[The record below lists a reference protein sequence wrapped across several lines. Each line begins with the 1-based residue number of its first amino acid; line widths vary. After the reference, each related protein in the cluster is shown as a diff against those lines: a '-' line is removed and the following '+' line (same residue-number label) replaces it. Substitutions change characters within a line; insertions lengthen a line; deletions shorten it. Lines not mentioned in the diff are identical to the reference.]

1 MIEMVNNRV
10 QDIIGTDEGEV
21 LERLI
26 DSFKETNNGDLKDT
40 MLDINDILDLLHN
53 DTESFIRSLEILR
66 DDLADVNSLCSI
78 CGEELEFRADDS
90 CPQYQSQ
97 PVGVNVC
104 PNNCEA

>member
-1 MIEMVNNRV
+1 MNELMPNRI

-26 DSFKETNNGDLKDT
+26 DSFKEVNNGDMKDT

-53 DTESFIRSLEILR
+53 DTESFIRSLEIMR
-66 DDLADVNSLCSI
+66 DDLADVNNCCPV
-78 CGEELEFRADDS
+78 CGEELEFSPSYSDEE
-90 CPQYQSQ
+90 YQCQ